1 LQVSKNNKGKFKMAK
16 NHTNI
21 SLQSSLNK
29 FFRIIRFEKKEVTA
43 IYFFAI
49 LSGIIQLSLPLGIQ
63 TIINF
68 SQAAAGIGTLPVS
81 IIVLILIVLIGI
93 LISGILQVNQMKI
106 VEKIEQ
112 NIFTRFSLEF
122 AHKIPKIET
131 SELNNDHL
139 PELMNRFFEVIGI
152 QKGLSKLLLDIPLAI
167 IQILFGLILL
177 SFYNT
182 TFIILGILLI
192 MLLFFIFKYTNKKGL
207 IASYYESEDKYEVAS
222 WLEEIARSN
231 KTFKISSQNNFHLEK
246 TDNLVKDYLVSKTN
260 HFEILKFQYWSLI
273 AFKLLISALMLII
286 GAVLLIKQQLNIGQ
300 FIAAEIVIL
309 LILSAV
315 EKLILNIEVAYNIL
329 TGVEKLSAISDK
341 KTEEQGKMP
350 FVNNQNGI
358 AIEVKNLN
366 FKFENSRPLLEQV
379 GFSIEPGKNVC
390 IMGDGGSGKSILLEL
405 VGGTLKNF
413 EGVININGVPINNI
427 NQSEYRKN
435 IGIFYNEQ
443 DIFEGTVYDNICI
456 GNNNITANEIM
467 SIAKILDIHEFISL
481 LPQGLYSHLQ
491 ATGKGLSTIIAKKIL
506 LLRAIVHRPE
516 LLILDEPFELAGA
529 ESSKKIASYLNNLNN
544 TTCIVASGYLPFAE
558 KCDLVIW
565 LEKGKIKY
573 LGHPETILPLVK

>member
-1 LQVSKNNKGKFKMAK
+1 MAK
-16 NHTNI
+16 NNSDI
-21 SLQSSLNK
+21 SIKNSLNK
-29 FFRIIRFEKKEVTA
+29 FFSVIRFEKKEITA
-43 IYFFAI
+43 IYFYAI

-68 SQAAAGIGTLPVS
+68 SQAAAGIGILPVS

-93 LISGILQVNQMKI
+93 LVSGILQVNQMKI

-112 NIFTRFSLEF
+112 GIFTRFSLEF

-139 PELMNRFFEVIGI
+139 PELMNRFFEIVGI
-152 QKGLSKLLLDIPLAI
+152 QKGLSKILLDIPLAL

-177 SFYNT
+177 SFYNS
-182 TFIILGILLI
+182 TFIVLGILLI
-192 MLLFFIFKYTNKKGL
+192 LLLFFIFKYTNKKGL
-207 IASYYESEDKYEVAS
+207 IASYNESEDKYKVAS
-222 WLEEIARSN
+222 WLEEVARSN

-246 TDNLVKDYLVSKTN
+246 TDDLVKGYLNSKTK

-315 EKLILNIEVAYNIL
+315 EKLILNLEVAYNIL
-329 TGVEKLSAISDK
+329 TGIEKLSAISDK
-341 KTEEQGKMP
+341 KTEELGKMP
-350 FVNNQNGI
+350 FINSVNGI
-358 AIEVKNLN
+358 AVDVKELN
-366 FKFENSRPLLEQV
+366 FKFEHGRTLLENLS
-379 GFSIEPGKNVC
+379 FSIQPGANVC

-405 VGGTLKNF
+405 IGGTLKNF
-413 EGVININGVPINNI
+413 EGVININGIPINNI
-427 NQSEYRKN
+427 NQTEYRKN

-456 GNNNITANEIM
+456 GNENISANEIM
-467 SIAKILDIHEFISL
+467 ELAEILEINEFISL
-481 LPQGLYSHLQ
+481 LPQGLYSQLQ
-491 ATGKGLSTIIAKKIL
+491 PTGKGLSTIIAKKIL
-506 LLRAIVHRPE
+506 LLRAIVNKPE

-529 ESSKKIASYLNNLNN
+529 ESSKKIAAYLNNLSN
-544 TTCIVASGYLPFAE
+544 TTCIVASGYMPYAE
-558 KCDLVIW
+558 SSDLIIW
-565 LEKGKIKY
+565 LEKGNIKHI
-573 LGHPETILPLVK
+573 GDPKSILPLVK